1 MALARFILLSLILL
15 VLWGQHRSI
24 TANQEQLI
32 TIQRELRDVQQ
43 VVDEVYAARKFKLT
57 ATAYSGSPDETDS
70 DPDKTALMTKPVAG
84 RTVAV
89 SRDLIHW
96 LGHKVYIKGK
106 GVYMVEDLMN
116 ARFTKKIDFFYG
128 SKQEAIKFGV
138 RTVDVVL
145 LN

>member
-15 VLWGQHRSI
+15 ALWGQHRSI
-24 TANQEQLI
+24 TANQEQLL

-43 VVDEVYAARKFKLT
+43 VVDEVYAARKFKLS

-70 DPDKTALMTKPVAG
+70 DPDKTALMTKPIDG

-89 SRDLIHW
+89 SRDLMHW
-96 LGHKVYIKGK
+96 LGHKVYVKGK
-106 GVYMVEDLMN
+106 GVFVVEDLMN
-116 ARFTKKIDFFYG
+116 ARFTKKMDFFCG
-128 SKQEAIKFGV
+128 TKKEAIRFGLQ
-138 RTVDVVL
+138 TVDVVL